1 MFQIR
6 DSDMDLSD
14 DTKHSGVSSFAYT
27 LRSIG
32 PLKVPVAFDTDLA
45 LADKPAVARMGF
57 EPIRRRLTLPLLS
70 AVDAPDIVQRTTSR
84 IELMKPHKSLE
95 VPQLSVCETTSDEE
109 EDETHSANSIYS
121 PDSCDGIISW
131 ERAQP
136 LFPEASGSDA
146 KHSPAD
152 ETGEQYKLASHLE
165 GERGAE
171 YFERVY
177 TGRFDSVFER
187 RAVTLDESTACA
199 CAMHALQGTPSILFE
214 WDEDLCALRV
224 IGGVVRGGE
233 TLPVRIT
240 GWSRTSTASA
250 LAPFAKVGTEVRRLG
265 AMHRRA
271 KAHRDD
277 DALVHFYGTVEWAL
291 IQCHSFVDEIAASCE
306 VLSILQ
312 LLKRIT
318 PLAAYADAFVQNVHD
333 TASSNAPSERM
344 VLSPTL

>member
-1 MFQIR
+1 
-6 DSDMDLSD
+6 MD
-14 DTKHSGVSSFAYT
+14 
-27 LRSIG
+27 
-32 PLKVPVAFDTDLA
+32 
-45 LADKPAVARMGF
+45 
-57 EPIRRRLTLPLLS
+57 
-70 AVDAPDIVQRTTSR
+70 RT
-84 IELMKPHKSLE
+84 P
-95 VPQLSVCETTSDEE
+95 
-109 EDETHSANSIYS
+109 
-121 PDSCDGIISW
+121 
-131 ERAQP
+131 
-136 LFPEASGSDA
+136 

-152 ETGEQYKLASHLE
+152 EAGEQYKFASHLE

-291 IQCHSFVDEIAASCE
+291 SFNAILLWMRSQHRAKCLASFSYLN
-306 VLSILQ
+306 VLL
-312 LLKRIT
+312 
-318 PLAAYADAFVQNVHD
+318 PCGVC
-333 TASSNAPSERM
+333 
-344 VLSPTL
+344 